1 MFSPRTL
8 TALLI
13 VTVMALSYQTYALAA
28 LGNQLSSAQIGI
40 GGSTSVSFGSDGS
53 APDMVGGC

>member
-13 VTVMALSYQTYALAA
+13 VTIAALSYQTYVLAA
-28 LGNQLSSAQIGI
+28 LGDQLSVAQINL
-40 GGSTSVSFGSDGS
+40 GGSTAISLGSDGS
-53 APDMVGGC
+53 VPDMVGGC